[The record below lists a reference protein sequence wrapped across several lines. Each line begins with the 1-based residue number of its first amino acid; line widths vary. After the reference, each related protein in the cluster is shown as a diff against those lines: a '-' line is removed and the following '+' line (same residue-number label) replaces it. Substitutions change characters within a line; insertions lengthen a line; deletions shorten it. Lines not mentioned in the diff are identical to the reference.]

1 MTELSGANMSDVDL
15 AYKILKEK
23 RQPEY
28 YKSLIEE
35 VLRQKNNHH
44 LATPQNMAAIHTQIN
59 LDHRFYHLG
68 KGQWSLQEWHKGKA
82 KESLDIESYDD
93 EE

>member
-1 MTELSGANMSDVDL
+1 MSLLTELSGANMSDVDL

-35 VLRQKNNHH
+35 VL
-44 LATPQNMAAIHTQIN
+44 
-59 LDHRFYHLG
+59 
-68 KGQWSLQEWHKGKA
+68 A
-82 KESLDIESYDD
+82 KTIIIWLLPKIWLPFTLKSI
-93 EE
+93 